1 MSKSNDASAWYA
13 TTFKQWPKQVGAK
26 PTAEALD
33 TIHKLGYRP
42 GKQALFAAL
51 CLRPEGCT
59 GQQMML
65 ACSNAQLVKTFGKG
79 GTVDKGL
86 AKRLPTA
93 KTPENHVVY
102 RIELTPRGLAKVA
115 KAGAA
120 TEAIPAKAVKAR
132 KPKAEKPVDVQP
144 VAMPVTEPVA
154 EQPQAQA

>member
-1 MSKSNDASAWYA
+1 MLKSNVTDWYA
-13 TTFKQWPKQVGAK
+13 TTFKQWPKQVGVK
-26 PTAEALD
+26 PTSEQLD

-120 TEAIPAKAVKAR
+120 AEAIPAKVAKAR
-132 KPKAEKPVDVQP
+132 KPKAEKPVAVEP
-144 VAMPVTEPVA
+144 VNEPVA
-154 EQPQAQA
+154 DQPQVQA